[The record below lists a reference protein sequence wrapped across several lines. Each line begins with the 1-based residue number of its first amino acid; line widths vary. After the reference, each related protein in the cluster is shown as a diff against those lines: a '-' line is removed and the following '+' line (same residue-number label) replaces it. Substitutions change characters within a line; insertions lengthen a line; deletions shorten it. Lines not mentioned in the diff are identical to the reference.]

1 MSKDAVSKV
10 SYAVTPGST
19 ALLGIDFQFGF
30 GEGSWEEVPHAAAA
44 VENFRKASRAW
55 RQAGGA
61 VVHVQT
67 AYTADR
73 PPTGRIID
81 FEPGI
86 ATALAAGTQ
95 AAQAYPD
102 LIEDGDLVVYKTTFS
117 AVIASDLVDQLRAR
131 GVDTVVVGGLTTP
144 ICVQTTVDGLAMVGI
159 KVVVLTDACASQAIG
174 MLSAEDAHAAA
185 IGRMA
190 YLFAAIQTTE
200 AFVTT
205 LKSLPVATRS

>member
-10 SYAVTPGST
+10 SYQITPGST

-55 RQAGGA
+55 RQGGGA

-67 AYTADR
+67 VHTQDR
-73 PPTGRIID
+73 PPTGNITD

-86 ATALAAGTQ
+86 AAALAEGTR
-95 AAQAYPD
+95 AAQPYPG

-117 AVIASDLVDQLRAR
+117 AVIASDLVEQLRAR
-131 GVDTVVVGGLTTP
+131 GIDTVVVGGLTTP
-144 ICVQTTVDGLAMVGI
+144 ICVQTTVDGLSMVGV

-174 MLSAEDAHAAA
+174 ALSAQDAHAAA
-185 IGRMA
+185 IERMA
-190 YLFAAIQTTE
+190 YLFAAVQDTE
-200 AFVTT
+200 TFVR
-205 LKSLPVATRS
+205 SLPVAAQALK